1 MYSKELGII
10 GTGKIGS
17 ALLGRLISTNT
28 IDRSKIIA
36 YDIDENKR
44 NKLSQEY
51 KVEFAE
57 NNEELART
65 SKYILVAVIPQ
76 VIDTILK
83 EIEPIITNEQVIIS
97 IAAGVSFN
105 HINKFINPS
114 VGLIRIMTNTP
125 ALIGAAATVIAHNE
139 NIKDHQLEFVKRVFS
154 AVGMVV
160 ELEERHLDA
169 VTGLSGSGPAYI
181 FIIIEAL
188 ADGGVKMGL
197 PRAIALKLA
206 AQTLLGS
213 AKLLLETNMHP
224 AALKDM
230 VATPGGTTITA
241 IHELESAKLRA
252 TLIRAVEAATLKSKS
267 LNSAKTNKV
276 KE

>member
-1 MYSKELGII
+1 MFTKELGII
-10 GTGKIGS
+10 GVGKIGS
-17 ALLGRLISTNT
+17 AILKRLISTNT
-28 IDRSKIIA
+28 LNKDNIIIF
-36 YDIDENKR
+36 DIDDDKR
-44 NKLSQEY
+44 NKLSEQC
-51 KVEFAE
+51 KVESAE
-57 NNEELART
+57 NNEELAKS
-65 SKYILVAVIPQ
+65 SKFILIAVIPQ
-76 VIDTILK
+76 VIDTVLK
-83 EIEPIITNEQVIIS
+83 EIGPIITNEQVIIS

-105 HINKFINPS
+105 HINKIVNPS

-125 ALIGAAATVIAHNE
+125 ALIGAAATAIAHNE
-139 NIKDHQLEFVKRVFS
+139 NIKDNQLDFVKEIFN

-169 VTGLSGSGPAYI
+169 VTGLSGSGPAYM

-213 AKLLLETNMHP
+213 AKLLLETNIHP

-241 IHELESAKLRA
+241 IHELESAKIRA

-267 LNSAKTNKV
+267 LNSAKTNNNR
-276 KE
+276 